1 MLTYCTKKKHAIQ
14 LFMLSFC
21 PFFFSGTG
29 ILDDQL
35 CVNESSDHHYINSQ
49 IEPEHQE
56 DNARDAAIHQIVIR
70 LIGNEV
76 RQAVGNED
84 PAYRG
89 QRGGKKRMAE
99 VAALPFQ

>member
-1 MLTYCTKKKHAIQ
+1 MLTNCTKKNREIQ
-14 LFMLSFC
+14 LFLLSFC
-21 PFFFSGTG
+21 PFFFSGAR

-35 CVNESSDHHYINSQ
+35 CVNESSDHHYINCQ

-56 DNARDAAIHQIVIR
+56 NNARDAAIHQIVIR

-89 QRGGKKRMAE
+89 QRGGKQRMTE
-99 VAALPFQ
+99 VAALPFP